1 MDSRLI
7 CTCGLS
13 ESEMTGRLFA
23 CSISAMYTHTGLPP
37 KLSDN
42 WRALINYMHA
52 YMYTY
57 IYIYTYR
64 VTPNALGHEC
74 PHKLHTF
81 LQMCTNILYLL
92 SDIKMVVRLIC
103 HWKLLLWN
111 SSIRM
116 AASAAAES
124 QHNNYSKNMNYGKKS
139 TTEHQPKN

>member
-92 SDIKMVVRLIC
+92 SDTVDERNIAPL
-103 HWKLLLWN
+103 
-111 SSIRM
+111 
-116 AASAAAES
+116 AAAMAHKCRPSMGQACENL
-124 QHNNYSKNMNYGKKS
+124 QKC
-139 TTEHQPKN
+139 